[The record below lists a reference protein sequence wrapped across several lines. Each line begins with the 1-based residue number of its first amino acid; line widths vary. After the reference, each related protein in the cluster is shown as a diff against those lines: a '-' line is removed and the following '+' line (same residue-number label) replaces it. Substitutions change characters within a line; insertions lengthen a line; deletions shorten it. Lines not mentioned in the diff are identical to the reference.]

1 MVAALGEDSNRRWL
15 RDMMGPGSRISS
27 ENMKI
32 IINNAGYEAD
42 S

>member
-1 MVAALGEDSNRRWL
+1 MAFYKFSVT
-15 RDMMGPGSRISS
+15 GPGSRISS

>member
-1 MVAALGEDSNRRWL
+1 MGLTK
-15 RDMMGPGSRISS
+15 GPGSRISS

>member
-1 MVAALGEDSNRRWL
+1 MDSNMRWL
-15 RDMMGPGSRISS
+15 RDMLGLGNKSQSILVGI